1 LSYIKAA
8 NRDVDEP
15 VRLTGGIM
23 RSARLL
29 ALSVLSTTL
38 IAGVTQAQDVM
49 RGQQLAERWC
59 ANCHVVN
66 RAATAGRA
74 DGLPTFP
81 ALAARKD
88 VTAATLKGAMT
99 ATHSLMPDFQLGARD
114 QEDLVA
120 YIFSLRPAQ

>member
-1 LSYIKAA
+1 MKIAKFLAPLLLSSL
-8 NRDVDEP
+8 P
-15 VRLTGGIM
+15 F
-23 RSARLL
+23 
-29 ALSVLSTTL
+29 
-38 IAGVTQAQDVM
+38 AGVAEAQDAV
-49 RGQQLAERWC
+49 RGQALAERWC
-59 ANCHVVN
+59 ANCHVVS
-66 RAATAGRA
+66 RTATTGRS

-120 YIFSLRPAQ
+120 YIMSLRTP